1 MRRLPSNLASK
12 PTTLV
17 VVSVLTLGLLVGGV
31 VLASRMAP
39 RSASQP
45 AKQLT
50 VSRDAAVVH
59 YRDMV
64 NADIQTIDI
73 EYQRGWTCK
82 AREACISATANVKT
96 ATQALLSNV
105 ATHPAPTS
113 LTRLAQDLKAAAEQF
128 IVQLDAAVVVMQQ
141 PEGDF

>member
-1 MRRLPSNLASK
+1 M
-12 PTTLV
+12 
-17 VVSVLTLGLLVGGV
+17 
-31 VLASRMAP
+31 
-39 RSASQP
+39 
-45 AKQLT
+45 
-50 VSRDAAVVH
+50 VH

-96 ATQALLSNV
+96 ATRALLSNV

-113 LTRLAQDLKAAAEQF
+113 LTPLAQDLKAAAEQF

-141 PEGDF
+141 PEGDFIAAAAKPSVHELDFAAATINCWPVKPAEVGSGKHITCV